1 MDKNYVLDTSAIFV
15 YTESEHG
22 ADAVEKILIL
32 AQKNRCKVFISF
44 ISLMEAY
51 YILWQRKGEDTAKEA
66 VVLIKSLPVE
76 IVESKERITLS
87 AGRIKANHK
96 LSVADAIIAATAME
110 KSAILVHKDS
120 ELEPVSQYIET
131 LKLHSERS

>member
-15 YTESEHG
+15 YTESERG
-22 ADAVEKILIL
+22 ADAVEKILML

-110 KSAILVHKDS
+110 KSAILIHKDA
-120 ELEPVSQYIET
+120 ELEPVSKYIET
-131 LKLHSERS
+131 LKLP